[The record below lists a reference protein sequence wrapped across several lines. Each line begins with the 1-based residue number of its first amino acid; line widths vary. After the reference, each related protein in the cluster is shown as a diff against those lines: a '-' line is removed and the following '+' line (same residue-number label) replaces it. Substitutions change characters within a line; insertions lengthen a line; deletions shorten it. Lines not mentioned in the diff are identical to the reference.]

1 MSSFLMAVQQTGANN
16 HAPVT
21 LRTYQHPLEMPAV
34 PNMKLWEA
42 CRATSAAPHFFEP
55 LTVNGMSF
63 LDGGLQANN
72 PLGW

>member
-1 MSSFLMAVQQTGANN
+1 MAVNEVGANN

-21 LRTYQHPLEMPAV
+21 LRTYQHPFELPLL
-34 PNMKLWEA
+34 PHLKLWEA
-42 CRATSAAPHFFEP
+42 CRATSAAPHFFKP
-55 LTVNGMSF
+55 LSVGGYNF